1 MVTPLLKGVKV
12 MNGETEQNYVAPLP
26 PEAESI
32 KDLVKYG
39 GLSAL
44 IIGILLVWTVVGII
58 VGILIWMKSKD
69 IIKLVD
75 ERKYKE
81 AKEKTLIWMILGFL
95 FTGIIPGI
103 LLLMAYLKFDEVI
116 SKQQIAPPPPP
127 PSTTEEEILP
137 P

>member
-1 MVTPLLKGVKV
+1 